1 MKQNIKCPYLQ
12 NGICYH
18 AHCIYKP
25 DLQCNKRETIKLSK
39 KSKTRV
45 KPVKKIDISRMYPKI
60 NEDSVYS
67 MIKGERGNGKFT
79 LLRKEDK

>member
-1 MKQNIKCPYLQ
+1 MKQNVKCPYLEH
-12 NGICYH
+12 GICYH

-45 KPVKKIDISRMYPKI
+45 KAVKITK
-60 NEDSVYS
+60 
-67 MIKGERGNGKFT
+67 ERKLNNY
-79 LLRKEDK
+79 EC

>member
-1 MKQNIKCPYLQ
+1 MKQNVKCPYLQ

-45 KPVKKIDISRMYPKI
+45 KSVKNNK
-60 NEDSVYS
+60 
-67 MIKGERGNGKFT
+67 
-79 LLRKEDK
+79 RKEVK

>member
-1 MKQNIKCPYLQ
+1 MKQNVKCPYLQ
-12 NGICYH
+12 SEICYH

-45 KPVKKIDISRMYPKI
+45 KTAKKHNLLNDIPNINTFVKQ
-60 NEDSVYS
+60 
-67 MIKGERGNGKFT
+67 IKDNYK
-79 LLRKEDK
+79 KEIE

>member
-1 MKQNIKCPYLQ
+1 MKQDIKCAYYQ

-45 KPVKKIDISRMYPKI
+45 KAVKN
-60 NEDSVYS
+60 NE
-67 MIKGERGNGKFT
+67 
-79 LLRKEDK
+79 RKEVK

>member
-1 MKQNIKCPYLQ
+1 MVQNIKCPYLER
-12 NGICYH
+12 GICYH

-45 KPVKKIDISRMYPKI
+45 KSVKIR
-60 NEDSVYS
+60 
-67 MIKGERGNGKFT
+67 GERGNGKFS
-79 LLRKEDK
+79 LLRKEDDTE

>member
-1 MKQNIKCPYLQ
+1 MKQNVQCPYLQ

-25 DLQCNKRETIKLSK
+25 DLQCSKREMIKLSK

-45 KPVKKIDISRMYPKI
+45 KAVKN
-60 NEDSVYS
+60 NE
-67 MIKGERGNGKFT
+67 
-79 LLRKEDK
+79 RKEVK